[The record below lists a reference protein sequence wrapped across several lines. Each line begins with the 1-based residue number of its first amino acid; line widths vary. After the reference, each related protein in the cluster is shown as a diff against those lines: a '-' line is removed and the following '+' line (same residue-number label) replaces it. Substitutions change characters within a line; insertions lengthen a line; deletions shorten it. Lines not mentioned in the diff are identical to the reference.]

1 MASRGNNAYRRLTG
15 RLRLNG
21 RSAMVETDDDSLFYL
36 VTSDDLIAFDG
47 MRVVVEGE
55 LSGSDRLTLTWI
67 GPFSGCRPG
76 TGA

>member
-36 VTSDDLIAFDG
+36 VTTDDLTAFDG
-47 MRVVVEGE
+47 TRVIVEGE
-55 LSGSDRLTLTWI
+55 LSGFDRLALTWI
-67 GPFSGCRPG
+67 GPCSG
-76 TGA
+76 